1 MAGFKSKRI
10 KYLEE
15 EVIRLAKE
23 KHELESKVLE
33 LFAFEGE
40 FENYIIDKLKLD
52 NLQESKLKLI
62 FSEQKCRLY
71 GLPEDMINKYEDWER
86 VYKVE

>member
-1 MAGFKSKRI
+1 MAGLARKRI

-15 EVIRLAKE
+15 EVIRLSKE
-23 KHELESKVLE
+23 KQELESKVLK

-40 FENYIIDKLKLD
+40 FENYIIDKLALD
-52 NLQESKLKLI
+52 ELQASKLKLI

-71 GLPEDMINKYEDWER
+71 GLPEDMIIHYDDFEK
-86 VYKVE
+86 VYKV

>member
-1 MAGFKSKRI
+1 MAGLARRRI
-10 KYLEE
+10 KSLEE

-23 KHELESKVLE
+23 KQELESKVLS

-40 FENYIIDKLKLD
+40 FENYIVDKLKLD
-52 NLQESKLKLI
+52 NLQASKLKLI

-71 GLPEDMINKYEDWER
+71 GVPEDTIYKYEDWEK
-86 VYKVE
+86 VYKV

>member
-1 MAGFKSKRI
+1 MAGLARQRI
-10 KYLEE
+10 RHLEE
-15 EVIRLAKE
+15 ELIRVTKE
-23 KHELESKVLE
+23 RQELESKVLS

-52 NLQESKLKLI
+52 NLQASKLRLI
-62 FSEQKCRLY
+62 FSEQKCHLY

-86 VYKVE
+86 VYKV